1 MLTAMF
7 ISCIASV
14 VTGSQHC
21 TVSYTEMETLANNKT
36 ECLIVAR
43 RMQNTVAEDL
53 LRTHPIIEYK
63 RKEVKCGTRVEMLTQ
78 VISEFK
84 SISARGIPVEEF
96 EF

>member
-14 VTGSQHC
+14 VTGSQQC
-21 TVSYTEMETLANNKT
+21 AVSYTEMDSLANNKT
-36 ECLIVAR
+36 ECLMVAR
-43 RMQNTVAEDL
+43 RMQDTVAKDL
-53 LRTHPIIEYK
+53 LREHPTVEYK

-84 SISARGIPVEEF
+84 SISAHGIPVEEF